1 MAMARSLL
9 KLHPGG
15 LSMDNNTILNQGK
28 DTLKEVEQLTLET
41 LSQVSERMRDSGKK
55 LKILFRDNPG
65 LSIAAGVAVG
75 FILAQLSKD
84 KK

>member
-1 MAMARSLL
+1 
-9 KLHPGG
+9 
-15 LSMDNNTILNQGK
+15 MDTNTVLNQGK
-28 DTLKEVEQLTLET
+28 DTMKEVEQLTLET
-41 LSQVSERMRDSGKK
+41 MAQVAERMRDSGKK
-55 LKILFRDNPG
+55 LKILLKDNPG

>member
-1 MAMARSLL
+1 
-9 KLHPGG
+9 
-15 LSMDNNTILNQGK
+15 MDTNTVFNQGK
-28 DTLKEVEQLTLET
+28 DSMKEVEQLTLET

-55 LKILFRDNPG
+55 LRILLKENPG